1 MKFFNLFNVLLVI
14 DGNLGILKLYLF
26 YWNILKLNRKWSEEK
41 LINDVVLNIIIN
53 LNYNNKFGDIW

>member
-14 DGNLGILKLYLF
+14 DGNLGMLKLYLF